1 MYDDSQSCA
10 VFRENLVRQDGDKT
24 TETVSLLTVSFALK
38 LHRYLAA
45 MLLYRNIT
53 RTLHLNELSPLFERD
68 SSQASFAHLGRLI
81 GIW

>member
-24 TETVSLLTVSFALK
+24 TETVSLLTVSVALK
-38 LHRYLAA
+38 LHRYLAV